1 MLPLEVNSVLAVF
14 SLMSPAHYLRS
25 IKSETFGTKINL
37 LASAQIINSD
47 KGFLLLLLSL
57 YNVKNS

>member
-14 SLMSPAHYLRS
+14 SLISPAHYLRS
-25 IKSETFGTKINL
+25 IKSETVGTSINL

-47 KGFLLLLLSL
+47 KVFLLYLE
-57 YNVKNS
+57 